1 MRLPLK
7 IYFAIKRMKL
17 SMQIL
22 LGVLILAKLV
32 LGSVFLYRAGLDS
45 LLIGSNAIAS
55 EIQKDSSETVKG
67 DTKVVRA
74 EKIDLNFLIKKKAA
88 LAQEEKRLA
97 KKEGELRAI
106 EQEINNKIAKLTK
119 LRNEIRSEIARKKA
133 AEEQKLKHLIKVY
146 AAMKPQNAAGL
157 IEKLD
162 KQLAVQLL
170 AKMKGED
177 VGKILSYVD
186 IEKAAIISE
195 GLVKKE

>member
-1 MRLPLK
+1 MRLPIK
-7 IYFAIKRMKL
+7 ILFAIKRMKL
-17 SMQIL
+17 SIQIL
-22 LGVLILAKLV
+22 LGFLIIVKLV
-32 LGSVFLYRAGLDS
+32 LGSVFLYQVGLDS
-45 LLIGSNAIAS
+45 IFIGTNAIAS
-55 EIQKDSSETVKG
+55 EIQKDSTEAAGG
-67 DTKVVRA
+67 DAKVVQE

-88 LAQEEKRLA
+88 LAEEEKRLA
-97 KKEGELRAI
+97 KKEAELRAI
-106 EQEINNKIAKLTK
+106 QQEINNKIAKLTK

-133 AEEQKLKHLIKVY
+133 AEGQKLKHLIKVY

-162 KQLAVQLL
+162 KKLAVKLL
-170 AKMKGED
+170 SKMKGED